1 MSIATLLPLAI
12 KISLTLAVL
21 ALGLKASA
29 ADALYLFRRPA
40 QLLRAVLAMDVI
52 VPLIVV
58 GLAAAFVAE
67 PAVKIGLVTLA
78 LAPLPA
84 TFSKKPLKAGGK
96 ISYTVG
102 LFLAITLIAVI
113 YIPLALKLLATTTGV
128 PMQMSSRD
136 VWTLVFG
143 SLLVPLI
150 FGIALHQLAPTFAER
165 AAKPV
170 AQVAD
175 VLLLIAVIPILI
187 RVWPAVFSLVG
198 NGTVLIMLV
207 IAMLALATGHLLGGP
222 DPEDRGV
229 LALASSAR
237 HPGIA
242 LAIAHL
248 NFPDQKLAPAAVI
261 LYLLVSAIV
270 TAPYLKW
277 TARHHSHVASAMSPS
292 SA

>member
-1 MSIATLLPLAI
+1 
-12 KISLTLAVL
+12 
-21 ALGLKASA
+21 
-29 ADALYLFRRPA
+29 
-40 QLLRAVLAMDVI
+40 
-52 VPLIVV
+52 
-58 GLAAAFVAE
+58 
-67 PAVKIGLVTLA
+67 
-78 LAPLPA
+78 
-84 TFSKKPLKAGGK
+84 
-96 ISYTVG
+96 
-102 LFLAITLIAVI
+102 
-113 YIPLALKLLATTTGV
+113 
-128 PMQMSSRD
+128 
-136 VWTLVFG
+136 
-143 SLLVPLI
+143 LVPLI

-207 IAMLALATGHLLGGP
+207 IAMLALASGHLLGGP
-222 DPEDRGV
+222 DPDDRGV

-237 HPGIA
+237 HPGI
-242 LAIAHL
+242 AIAHL

-277 TARHHSHVASAMSPS
+277 TARHHSHVPSAMTPS